1 MHQLYQFHQNTLTI
15 PARALYEDLGVMS
28 ESNYKKLSAAGKLNK
43 IVTGRGLGNIARVEF
58 DNIPDRFKVEIVK
71 KLGYPPKKTTQNLIL
86 NYYKD
91 DYEAQDFYANYL
103 LDDYRTLPSDIQK
116 EYTINAQMLTALD
129 MYIKEMVIFRKSR
142 GGKAALTKIWEDA
155 TLASED
161 VKDQT
166 GHTLPKSVRRLK
178 EKLEQ
183 FKTESY
189 SALISENFGN
199 KKAVKVKD
207 STQEATLR
215 QLLRDHRNLD
225 NEQIAKIYNTVAGI
239 QKWADLSASTIGNYR
254 TKWNL
259 LTFAGTKGE
268 KAFDNKIAMHVK
280 RSAPS
285 APLLFWTVDGWD
297 AELLYQKTGA
307 GLKGNSVTTYHNR
320 LTIVV
325 VLDPS
330 CKYPVGYAIGMQENA
345 ALIKAAL
352 RNAVQHTEE
361 LFGKKHKVLQIQADN
376 YAKKEM
382 TSFYEILSEK
392 FTPAKVG
399 NAKSKV
405 IEPWFKYFNKT
416 YCQLAP
422 NWSGQGIKSKAQPN
436 DEYLN
441 KIRHSFPDQE
451 GCEMQLIRMIEM
463 ERERLRDQ
471 YLAAYKEM
479 PADAK
484 KAISQQEY
492 LQHFGE
498 TTGFTNRVSHNGL
511 HVAINGRKMQF
522 DSFDINFRMH
532 ANLDWIIKYDSNNLS
547 EVLAYNEEKNISFI
561 LSEKYTQPMA
571 LYDRK
576 EGDSEE
582 LARIGS
588 FNKEAKSMIIDSVIE
603 DSTAVN
609 QMFIQNPELNDTL
622 AKMLLVDSKGQHK
635 DQRNAKRL
643 QPAQKLI
650 EKQEKKQQKKIE
662 SDWDSE
668 QMEYLSQKTDFSKY
682 LQNEQ

>member
-1 MHQLYQFHQNTLTI
+1 MYQFHQNTLTV

-28 ESNYKKLSAAGKLNK
+28 ESNYKKLCAAGKLNK
-43 IVTGRGLGNIARVEF
+43 VVTGRGLGNIARVEF
-58 DNIPDRFKVEIVK
+58 DNIPDRFKIQIVK

-155 TLASED
+155 ALASED

-239 QKWADLSASTIGNYR
+239 QNWPDLSASTIGNYR

-259 LTFAGTKGE
+259 LIFAGTKGE
-268 KAFDNKIAMHVK
+268 KAFDNNIAMQAK
-280 RSAPS
+280 RVAPS
-285 APLLFWTVDGWD
+285 VPMVYWTVDGWD
-297 AELLYQKTGA
+297 AELLYQKTGS
-307 GLKGNSVTTYHNR
+307 GLKGQTVTTYHNR
-320 LTIVV
+320 LAIVV
-325 VLDPS
+325 VLDPF
-330 CKYPVGYAIGMQENA
+330 CKYPVGYAIGTHETPE
-345 ALIKAAL
+345 LIQKAL
-352 RNAVQHTEE
+352 RNAIQHTQQ
-361 LFGKKHKVLQIQADN
+361 LFGFKHKVLQIQSDN
-376 YAKKEM
+376 YAKKKM
-382 TSFYEILSEK
+382 MPIYEAMSK
-392 FTPAKVG
+392 HFTPAKVG
-399 NAKSKV
+399 NAKGKV
-405 IEPWFKYFNKT
+405 IEPWFKYLNKN
-416 YCQLAP
+416 YCQYAP
-422 NWSGQGIKSKAQPN
+422 NWSGQGVKSEVQPN

-441 KIRHSFPDQE
+441 KIRHTFPDEE
-451 GCEMQLIRMIEM
+451 GCTMQLMRMIESD
-463 ERERLRDQ
+463 RAKLRDQ
-471 YLAAYKEM
+471 YIASYNEM
-479 PADAK
+479 PDDIK
-484 KAISQQEY
+484 KPITQQEY

-498 TTGFTNRVSHNGL
+498 TTGFTNKVAHNGL
-511 HVAINGRKMQF
+511 NVAINGHKMQF
-522 DSFDINFRMH
+522 DSFDINFRMYS
-532 ANLDWIIKYDSNNLS
+532 NLDWIIKYDSNDLS
-547 EVLAYNEEKNISFI
+547 EVLAFNEEKNISFF
-561 LSEKYTQPMA
+561 LNEKYTQPMA

-588 FNKEAKSMIIDSVIE
+588 FNREAKAMIIDSVIE
-603 DSTAVN
+603 DSATVQ
-609 QMFIQNPELNDTL
+609 QMFIRNPELNDTL

-643 QPAQKLI
+643 QPAQKLLA
-650 EKQEKKQQKKIE
+650 KQEKKEQKQTENTWNDEQTDYLTNKI
-662 SDWDSE
+662 
-668 QMEYLSQKTDFSKY
+668 DFSKY
-682 LQNEQ
+682 LQDGQKN

>member
-1 MHQLYQFHQNTLTI
+1 MYQFYQNTLTL

-28 ESNYKKLSAAGKLNK
+28 ESNYKKLCNNGKMQK
-43 IVTGRGLGNIARVEF
+43 VATARGLGNIARIEF
-58 DNIPDRFKVEIVK
+58 DSIPERFKIDIVRK
-71 KLGYPPKKTTQNLIL
+71 IGYPPKKNTQNLIL
-86 NYYKD
+86 NYYRD

-103 LDDYRTLPSDIQK
+103 LDDYRSLPIETQK
-116 EYTINAQMLTALD
+116 EYTINAQMLQAID
-129 MYIKEMVIFRKSR
+129 IYIKEMVTFRKSR

-155 TLASED
+155 SLASED
-161 VKDQT
+161 VKEQT

-178 EKLEQ
+178 EKLEE
-183 FKTESY
+183 FKKESY

-207 STQEATLR
+207 SQQEATLR

-225 NEQIAKIYNTVAGI
+225 NEQICNIYNTVAKI
-239 QKWADLSASTIGNYR
+239 QQWSELSASTVGNYR

-259 LTFAGTKGE
+259 LTIAGTKGV
-268 KAFDNKIAMHVK
+268 KAFDNNVAMHVK
-280 RSAPS
+280 RVAPS
-285 APLLFWTVDGWD
+285 SPLLFWTVDGWD

-307 GLKGNSVTTYHNR
+307 GLKGQNVTTYHNR
-320 LTIVV
+320 LTMVV

-330 CKYPVGYAIGMQENA
+330 VKYPVGYAIGTQENA
-345 ALIKAAL
+345 ALIKSAL

-382 TSFYEILSEK
+382 TSFYEILSDK

-422 NWSGQGIKSKAQPN
+422 NWSGQGVKSKLQPN

-451 GCEMQLIRMIEM
+451 GCIMQLTRMIEM
-463 ERERLRDQ
+463 ERERLKDQ
-471 YLAAYKEM
+471 YIQAYEAMPKE
-479 PADAK
+479 AR

-511 HVAINGRKMQF
+511 HVAINGKKMEF
-522 DSFDINFRMH
+522 DSFDVNFRMH
-532 ANLDWIIKYDSNNLS
+532 AQLDWTIKFDSNNLN
-547 EVLAYNEEKNISFI
+547 EVLAYNEEKNISFM
-561 LSEKYTQPMA
+561 LTQKFEQPMA

-576 EGDSEE
+576 EGDAEE
-582 LARIGS
+582 LAKIGQ
-588 FNKEAKSMIIDSVIE
+588 FNKNTKEMIIESVIE
-603 DSTAVN
+603 DSTTVN

-622 AKMLLVDSKGQHK
+622 AKMLLVDSRGQHK
-635 DQRNAKRL
+635 DQRNSKRL

-650 EKQEKKQQKKIE
+650 EKQEKKEQKQVDKTWQ
-662 SDWDSE
+662 DE
-668 QMEYLSQKTDFSKY
+668 QTEYLNNKNIDFAKY
-682 LQNEQ
+682 LQND

>member
-1 MHQLYQFHQNTLTI
+1 MYQFYQNTLTL
-15 PARALYEDLGVMS
+15 PARALYEDLGIMS
-28 ESNYKKLSAAGKLNK
+28 ESNYKYLCSTGKMNK
-43 IVTGRGLGNIARVEF
+43 VATARGLGNIARIDF
-58 DNIPDRFKVEIVK
+58 DSIPERFRIDIVRK
-71 KLGYPPKKTTQNLIL
+71 IGYPPKKNTQNLIL
-86 NYYKD
+86 NHFKD

-103 LDDYRTLPSDIQK
+103 LDDYRTLPAETQN
-116 EYTINAQMLTALD
+116 EYTINAQMLQAID
-129 MYIKEMVIFRKSR
+129 IYIKEKVMFRKSR

-155 TLASED
+155 ALSSED
-161 VKDQT
+161 VKAQV

-178 EKLEQ
+178 EKLEE
-183 FKTESY
+183 FKKEGY

-199 KKAVKVKD
+199 KKAAKVKD
-207 STQEATLR
+207 NQQEATLR

-225 NEQIAKIYNTVAGI
+225 NEQICKIYNTVASV
-239 QKWADLSASTIGNYR
+239 QNWAELAPTTIGNYR

-259 LTFAGTKGE
+259 LTIAGTKGV
-268 KAFDNKIAMHVK
+268 KSFDNKIAMQVK
-280 RSAPS
+280 RIAPS
-285 APLLFWTVDGWD
+285 SPLLYWTVDGWD

-307 GLKGNSVTTYHNR
+307 GLKGTNVTTYHNR

-330 CKYPVGYAIGMQENA
+330 VKYPVGYAIGTQENA

-361 LFGKKHKVLQIQADN
+361 LFGQKHKVLQIQADN

-382 TSFYEILSEK
+382 TSFYEILSDK

-422 NWSGQGIKSKAQPN
+422 NWSGQGVKSKLQPN

-441 KIRHSFPDQE
+441 KIRHSFPDE
-451 GCEMQLIRMIEM
+451 DGCRMQLIRMIEM
-463 ERERLRDQ
+463 ERERLVEK
-471 YLAAYKEM
+471 YLQAYAEM
-479 PADAK
+479 PSDAK
-484 KAISQQEY
+484 KAITQQEY

-511 HVAINGRKMQF
+511 HVAINGKKLEF
-522 DSFDINFRMH
+522 DSFDVNFRMYAH
-532 ANLDWIIKYDSNNLS
+532 LDWTIKFDSNNLN
-547 EVLAYNEEKNISFI
+547 EVLAYNEEKNISFM
-561 LSEKYTQPMA
+561 LSQKFVQPMA

-576 EGDSEE
+576 DGDAEE
-582 LARIGS
+582 LAKIGQ
-588 FNKEAKSMIIDSVIE
+588 FNKATKEMIIDSVAE
-603 DSTAVN
+603 DSKMVS
-609 QMFIQNPELNDTL
+609 QMFIQNPELDNTL

-643 QPAQKLI
+643 QPAQKLL
-650 EKQEKKQQKKIE
+650 EKQEKKVQQQADK
-662 SDWDSE
+662 SWADE
-668 QMEYLSQKTDFSKY
+668 QNDYLNNKNIDYAKY
-682 LQNEQ
+682 LQND

>member
-1 MHQLYQFHQNTLTI
+1 MYQFYQNTLTL
-15 PARALYEDLGVMS
+15 PARALYEDLGIMS
-28 ESNYKKLSAAGKLNK
+28 ESNYKYLCSTGKMNK
-43 IVTGRGLGNIARVEF
+43 VATARGLGNIARIDF
-58 DNIPDRFKVEIVK
+58 DSIPDRFKVQIVK
-71 KLGYPPKKTTQNLIL
+71 KLGYPPKKNTQNLIL
-86 NYYKD
+86 NHYKD

-103 LDDYRTLPSDIQK
+103 LDDYRSLPVETQK
-116 EYTINAQMLTALD
+116 EYTINAQMLQAID
-129 MYIKEMVIFRKSR
+129 IYIKEMVTFRKSR

-155 TLASED
+155 SLASED
-161 VKDQT
+161 VKEQT

-178 EKLEQ
+178 EKLEE
-183 FKTESY
+183 FKKESY

-207 STQEATLR
+207 SQQGATLR

-225 NEQIAKIYNTVAGI
+225 NEQICNIYNTVAKI
-239 QKWADLSASTIGNYR
+239 QQWSELSASTVGNYR

-259 LTFAGTKGE
+259 LTIAGTKGV
-268 KAFDNKIAMHVK
+268 KAFDNNVAMHVK
-280 RSAPS
+280 RVAPS
-285 APLLFWTVDGWD
+285 SPLLFWTVDGWD

-307 GLKGNSVTTYHNR
+307 GLKGQNVTTYHNR
-320 LTIVV
+320 LTMVV

-330 CKYPVGYAIGMQENA
+330 VKYPVGYAIGTQENA
-345 ALIKAAL
+345 ALIKSAL

-382 TSFYEILSEK
+382 TSFYEILSDK

-422 NWSGQGIKSKAQPN
+422 NWSGQGVKSKLQPN

-451 GCEMQLIRMIEM
+451 GCIMQLTRMIEM
-463 ERERLRDQ
+463 ERERLKDQ
-471 YLAAYKEM
+471 YIQAYEAMPKE
-479 PADAK
+479 AR

-511 HVAINGRKMQF
+511 HVAINGKKLEF
-522 DSFDINFRMH
+522 DSFDVNFRMH
-532 ANLDWIIKYDSNNLS
+532 AQLDWTIKFDSNNLN
-547 EVLAYNEEKNISFI
+547 EVLAYNEEKNISFM
-561 LSEKYTQPMA
+561 LTQKFEQPMA

-576 EGDSEE
+576 EGDAEE
-582 LARIGS
+582 LAKIGQ
-588 FNKEAKSMIIDSVIE
+588 FNKNTKEMIIESVIE
-603 DSTAVN
+603 DSTTVN

-622 AKMLLVDSKGQHK
+622 AKMLLVDSRGQHK
-635 DQRNAKRL
+635 DQRNSKRL

-650 EKQEKKQQKKIE
+650 EKQEKKEQKQVDKTWQ
-662 SDWDSE
+662 DE
-668 QMEYLSQKTDFSKY
+668 QTEYLNNKNIDFAKY
-682 LQNEQ
+682 LQND

>member
-1 MHQLYQFHQNTLTI
+1 MYQFYQNTLTI
-15 PARALYEDLGVMS
+15 PAKALYEDLDVMS
-28 ESNYKKLSAAGKLNK
+28 EATYKKLCREGKLNK
-43 IVTGRGLGNIARVEF
+43 VVTARGLGNIARAEF
-58 DNIPDRFKVEIVK
+58 DSIPDRFKVQIVK

-103 LDDYRTLPSDIQK
+103 LDDYRSLPAEIQK
-116 EYTINAQMLTALD
+116 EYTINAQMLSALES
-129 MYIKEMVIFRKSR
+129 YIKEMVTFRKSR

-155 TLASED
+155 ALSSDD

-166 GHTLPKSVRRLK
+166 GHSLPKSVRRLK

-183 FKTESY
+183 FKTEGY

-199 KKAVKVKD
+199 KKAAAVKD
-207 STQEATLR
+207 IAQEAFLR
-215 QLLRDHRNLD
+215 QILRDHRNLD
-225 NEQIAKIYNTVAGI
+225 NEQIARIYSSVAEI
-239 QKWADLSASTIGNYR
+239 QNWRILSASTIGNYR

-259 LTFAGTKGE
+259 LTYAGTEGV
-268 KAFDNKIAMHVK
+268 KAFDNNIAMHVK
-280 RSAPS
+280 RVAPS
-285 APLLFWTVDGWD
+285 SPLLFWTVDGWD

-307 GLKGNSVTTYHNR
+307 GPKGSNVTTYHNR
-320 LTIVV
+320 MTIVV

-330 CKYPVGYAIGMQENA
+330 IKYPVGYAIGTHETPE
-345 ALIKAAL
+345 LIQSAL
-352 RNAVQHTEE
+352 RNAILHTEE
-361 LFGKKHKVLQIQADN
+361 LFGMKHKVLQLQSDN
-376 YAKKEM
+376 YSKKKM
-382 TSFYEILSEK
+382 TSFYEFMSDK

-422 NWSGQGIKSKAQPN
+422 NWSGQGVKSKVQPN

-451 GCEMQLIRMIEM
+451 GCIMQLTRMIEL
-463 ERERLRDQ
+463 ERERLVDQ
-471 YLAAYKEM
+471 YLEAYNQM
-479 PADAK
+479 PLDAK
-484 KAISQQEY
+484 KSISQQEY

-511 HVAINGRKMQF
+511 HVAINGRKMEF
-522 DSFDINFRMH
+522 DSFDVNFRMH
-532 ANLDWIIKYDSNNLS
+532 AHLDWTIKFDSNNLN
-547 EVLAYNEEKNISFI
+547 EVLAFNETQNISFM
-561 LSEKYTQPMA
+561 LTQKFVQPMA

-576 EGDSEE
+576 DGDSEE
-582 LARIGS
+582 LARIGN
-588 FNKEAKSMIIDSVIE
+588 FNKATKEMIIDSVAE
-603 DSTAVN
+603 DSRTVN
-609 QMFIQNPELNDTL
+609 QLFIQNPELNDTL

-643 QPAQKLI
+643 EPAKKI
-650 EKQEKKQQKKIE
+650 IAKQEAKEEKKIQN
-662 SDWDSE
+662 DWNKLHE
-668 QMEYLSQKTDFSKY
+668 NYLKGKINTNKY
-682 LQNEQ
+682 FEND

>member
-1 MHQLYQFHQNTLTI
+1 MYQFYQNTLTI
-15 PARALYEDLGVMS
+15 PAKALYEGLDIMS
-28 ESNYKKLSAAGKLNK
+28 KPNYDKQCRIGKINRVRTAG
-43 IVTGRGLGNIARVEF
+43 GLDNTALIEF
-58 DNIPDRFKVEIVK
+58 DSIPDRFKVQIVK

-103 LDDYRTLPSDIQK
+103 LDDYRSLPAEIQK
-116 EYTINAQMLTALD
+116 EYTINAQMLFALES
-129 MYIKEMVIFRKSR
+129 YIKEMVTFRKSR
-142 GGKAALTKIWEDA
+142 GGKAALTKIWDDA
-155 TLASED
+155 ALSSED
-161 VKDQT
+161 VKIQT
-166 GHTLPKSVRRLK
+166 GHSLPKSVRRLK

-183 FKTESY
+183 FKTEGY
-189 SALISENFGN
+189 SALISDNFGN

-207 STQEATLR
+207 SQQEAALR

-225 NEQIAKIYNTVAGI
+225 NEQIASIYKSIAKIQNWPELSGGTV
-239 QKWADLSASTIGNYR
+239 GNYR

-259 LTFAGTKGE
+259 LTIAGTKGI
-268 KAFDNKIAMHVK
+268 KAFDNNIAMHVK
-280 RSAPS
+280 RVAPS
-285 APLLFWTVDGWD
+285 SPLLFWTVDGWD

-307 GLKGNSVTTYHNR
+307 GLKGNNVTTYHNR
-320 LTIVV
+320 LTMVV

-330 CKYPVGYAIGMQENA
+330 IKYPVGYAIGTQENA

-361 LFGKKHKVLQIQADN
+361 LFGQKHKVLQIQADN

-382 TSFYEILSEK
+382 TSFYEILSDK

-422 NWSGQGIKSKAQPN
+422 NWSGQGVKSKLQPN

-451 GCEMQLIRMIEM
+451 GCFMQLTRMIEL
-463 ERERLRDQ
+463 ERERLVNQ
-471 YLAAYKEM
+471 YLEAYSTM

-484 KAISQQEY
+484 KMITQQEY

-498 TTGFTNRVSHNGL
+498 TTGFTNKVSHNGL
-511 HVAINGRKMQF
+511 HVAINGRKMEF
-522 DSFDINFRMH
+522 DSFDVNFRMH
-532 ANLDWIIKYDSNNLS
+532 AHLDWTIKFDSNNLN
-547 EVLAYNEEKNISFI
+547 EVLAFNETQNISFM
-561 LSEKYTQPMA
+561 LTQKFVQPMA

-582 LARIGS
+582 LARIGN
-588 FNKEAKSMIIDSVIE
+588 FNKATKEMIIDSVAE
-603 DSTAVN
+603 DSTIVN

-643 QPAQKLI
+643 EPAKKI
-650 EKQEKKQQKKIE
+650 IAKQEAKEEKKIQN
-662 SDWDSE
+662 DWNQE
-668 QMEYLSQKTDFSKY
+668 QEEYLKQKVNFNKY
-682 LQNEQ
+682 LDHD

>member
-1 MHQLYQFHQNTLTI
+1 MYQFYQNTLTI
-15 PARALYEDLGVMS
+15 PARALYDDLGIMS
-28 ESNYKKLSAAGKLNK
+28 ESNYKKLSGCGKLNK
-43 IVTGRGLGNIARVEF
+43 VNTARGLGNIARVEF
-58 DNIPDRFKVEIVK
+58 DSIPERFKVQIVK
-71 KLGYPPKKTTQNLIL
+71 KLGYPPKKNTQNLIL

-103 LDDYRTLPSDIQK
+103 LDDYRTLPADTQK

-129 MYIKEMVIFRKSR
+129 DYIKNMVTFRKSR

-155 TLASED
+155 ALSSED
-161 VKDQT
+161 VKEQI
-166 GHTLPKSVRRLK
+166 GHSLPKSVRRLK
-178 EKLEQ
+178 EKLEE
-183 FKTESY
+183 FKKEGY

-207 STQEATLR
+207 SQQEATLR

-225 NEQIAKIYNTVAGI
+225 NEQICNIYNTVAKV
-239 QKWADLSASTIGNYR
+239 QQWSELSASTVGNYR

-259 LTFAGTKGE
+259 LTIAGTKGI
-268 KAFDNKIAMHVK
+268 KAFDNNIAMQVK
-280 RSAPS
+280 RVAPS
-285 APLLFWTVDGWD
+285 SPLLFWTVDGWD
-297 AELLYQKTGA
+297 AELLYQKTGT
-307 GLKGNSVTTYHNR
+307 GLKGQSVTTYHNR
-320 LTIVV
+320 LTMVV

-330 CKYPVGYAIGMQENA
+330 VKYPVGYAIGTQENA
-345 ALIKAAL
+345 ALIKSAL

-382 TSFYEILSEK
+382 TSFYEILSDK

-422 NWSGQGIKSKAQPN
+422 NWSGQGVKSKLQPN

-451 GCEMQLIRMIEM
+451 GCIIQLTRMIEL

-471 YLAAYKEM
+471 YIQAYEEM
-479 PADAK
+479 PSDAK
-484 KAISQQEY
+484 KAITQQEY

-511 HVAINGRKMQF
+511 HVAINGKKLEF

-532 ANLDWIIKYDSNNLS
+532 AHLDWTIKFDSNNLK
-547 EVLAYNEEKNISFI
+547 EVLAYNEEKNISFM
-561 LSEKYTQPMA
+561 LSQKFVQPMA

-576 EGDSEE
+576 DGDAEE
-582 LARIGS
+582 LAKVGQ
-588 FNKEAKSMIIDSVIE
+588 FNRDTKEMIIDSVVE
-603 DSTAVN
+603 DSVTVN

-643 QPAQKLI
+643 QPAQKLLKKQ
-650 EKQEKKQQKKIE
+650 EKQEQKQQDQ
-662 SDWDSE
+662 SWNAE
-668 QMEYLSQKTDFSKY
+668 QTEYLTNKIDFTKY
-682 LQNEQ
+682 LKQDE

>member
-1 MHQLYQFHQNTLTI
+1 MYQFYQNTLTL

-28 ESNYKKLSAAGKLNK
+28 ESNYKKLCNNGKMRK
-43 IVTGRGLGNIARVEF
+43 VATARGLGNIARIDF
-58 DNIPDRFKVEIVK
+58 DSIPDRFKVQIVK
-71 KLGYPPKKTTQNLIL
+71 KLGYPPKKNTQNLIL
-86 NYYKD
+86 NHFKD

-103 LDDYRTLPSDIQK
+103 LDDYRSLPVETQK
-116 EYTINAQMLTALD
+116 EYTINAQMLQAID
-129 MYIKEMVIFRKSR
+129 IYIKEMVTFRKSR
-142 GGKAALTKIWEDA
+142 GGKAAITKIWEDA
-155 TLASED
+155 SLASED
-161 VKDQT
+161 VKEQT

-178 EKLEQ
+178 EKLEE
-183 FKTESY
+183 FKKESY

-207 STQEATLR
+207 SQQEATLR

-225 NEQIAKIYNTVAGI
+225 NEQICNIYNTVAKI
-239 QKWADLSASTIGNYR
+239 QQWSELSASTVGNYR

-259 LTFAGTKGE
+259 LTIAGTKGV
-268 KAFDNKIAMHVK
+268 KAFDNNVAMHVK
-280 RSAPS
+280 RVAPS
-285 APLLFWTVDGWD
+285 SPLLFWTVDGWD

-307 GLKGNSVTTYHNR
+307 GLKGQNVTTYHNR
-320 LTIVV
+320 LTMVV

-330 CKYPVGYAIGMQENA
+330 VKYPVGYAIGTQENA
-345 ALIKAAL
+345 ALIKSAL

-382 TSFYEILSEK
+382 TSFYEILSDK

-422 NWSGQGIKSKAQPN
+422 NWSGQGVKSKLQPN

-451 GCEMQLIRMIEM
+451 GCIMQLTRMIEM
-463 ERERLRDQ
+463 ERERLKDQ
-471 YLAAYKEM
+471 YIQAYEAMPKE
-479 PADAK
+479 AR

-511 HVAINGRKMQF
+511 HVAINGKKLEF
-522 DSFDINFRMH
+522 DSFDVNFRMH
-532 ANLDWIIKYDSNNLS
+532 AQLDWTIKFDSNNLN
-547 EVLAYNEEKNISFI
+547 EVLAYNEEKNISFM
-561 LSEKYTQPMA
+561 LTQKFEQPMA

-576 EGDSEE
+576 EGDAEE
-582 LARIGS
+582 LAKIGQ
-588 FNKEAKSMIIDSVIE
+588 FNKNTKEMIIESVIE
-603 DSTAVN
+603 DSTTVN

-622 AKMLLVDSKGQHK
+622 AKMLLVDSRGQHK
-635 DQRNAKRL
+635 DQRNSKRL

-650 EKQEKKQQKKIE
+650 EKQEKKEQKQVEKTWQ
-662 SDWDSE
+662 DE
-668 QMEYLSQKTDFSKY
+668 QTDYLNNKNIDFAKY
-682 LQNEQ
+682 LQND